1 MLAQWDIAYNIEY
14 NNTYGVLSLCRTAVS
29 RERRG
34 LISEDSS
41 DRKLDN
47 VERSLNESNLLLF
60 IVALISLGL
69 ETTDA

>member
-1 MLAQWDIAYNIEY
+1 MLAQWDIGYNIEY

-29 RERRG
+29 RERRW

-47 VERSLNESNLLLF
+47 VELELNK
-60 IVALISLGL
+60 
-69 ETTDA
+69 